1 MKGFKSESDGIK
13 KANCRWIGMLCVIL
27 LAFLL
32 VVPNSAYSKDV
43 KYGGVLTFGAE
54 NEFAGFELLKSAARL
69 AINGSIAANTIMEPL
84 FQMDENENLIPVLG
98 MTANKSEGGKSWII
112 KLRRGVNFHDGTP
125 FNADAVVDHWKR
137 FLNPEN
143 KFRGRVSVAAIISV
157 EKADDYTVRFNL
169 KHEWLP
175 FLRFISSRRNLMNL
189 LPSPKAVEQ
198 DTQNRAP
205 VGTGPFVFKEWRS
218 GDRFVVAK
226 NPDYWQKNKPYL
238 DEIIFKPMQD
248 NQTRFASLQT
258 GQLDIIWMDRGNII
272 KKAINDS
279 SLKVYSSED
288 NGAEIVILNTSKPPL
303 DDINVRRA
311 IAHAH
316 SQDRQVKMV
325 YQDSIPIVHHP
336 FGKSWQCLDDDYL
349 EYDPVRAKQFIVKY
363 GMPVE
368 LEYLHSSS
376 KRGREIGEITQRL
389 LKDVGVKANP
399 VGLKFGPVIK
409 KVISG
414 KFQASTWRISS
425 MPDQGPSL
433 FRSFHSKSRANFS
446 RYKNPE
452 MDKLLV
458 AQRMETD
465 PEKRKKILCQIARL
479 INKDVPIVYRGGMR
493 SHVIV
498 RNNVKGISTITHGIV
513 DLANAWLDR

>member
-1 MKGFKSESDGIK
+1 MKGFKSESDDIK
-13 KANCRWIGMLCVIL
+13 KANCRWMGMPWVIL
-27 LAFLL
+27 LVILL
-32 VVPNSAYSKDV
+32 SVPNSAYSRAV
-43 KYGGVLTFGAE
+43 KYGGILTFGVE

-69 AINGSIAANTIMEPL
+69 AANGSIAANTIMEPL
-84 FQMDENENLIPVLG
+84 FHLDENENLISVLG
-98 MTANKSEGGKSWII
+98 MTANKSKDGRSWII
-112 KLRRGVNFHDGTP
+112 KLRRHVHFHDGTP
-125 FNADAVVDHWKR
+125 FTADAVVDHWGR

-143 KFRGRVSVAAIISV
+143 KFSGRVSVAPIISV
-157 EKADDYTVRFNL
+157 EKIDNFTVRFNL

-175 FLRFISSRRNLMNL
+175 FLRSISSRRHLMNL
-189 LPSPKAVEQ
+189 IPSPKAVEQ
-198 DTQNRAP
+198 GTQNRAP

-226 NPDYWQKNKPYL
+226 NPDYWQRNKPCL
-238 DEIIFKPMQD
+238 DKIIFRPMPD
-248 NQTRFASLQT
+248 HQTRFASLQT
-258 GQLDIIWMDRGNII
+258 GRLDIIWMDRGNII
-272 KKAINDS
+272 KKAIKDS
-279 SLKVYSSED
+279 SLKVHSSED
-288 NGAEIVILNTSKPPL
+288 NGAEIVIFNTAKPPL

-336 FGKSWQCLDDDYL
+336 FGKSWQCPDDGYA
-349 EYDPVRAKQFIVKY
+349 EYDPVRAKQLIANY

-368 LEYLHSSS
+368 IEYLHSSS

-389 LKDVGVKANP
+389 FKDVGVKVNP

-425 MPDQGPSL
+425 RPDQGPSL
-433 FRSFHSKSRANFS
+433 FRAFYSQSRANFS
-446 RYKNPE
+446 RYQNPE

-465 PEKRKKILCQIARL
+465 PEKRKKILCRIARL
-479 INKDVPIVYRGGMR
+479 INRDVPILYRGGMR

-498 RNNVKGISTITHGIV
+498 ANDVKGISTMTHGIV
-513 DLANAWLDR
+513 QLANAWLDR